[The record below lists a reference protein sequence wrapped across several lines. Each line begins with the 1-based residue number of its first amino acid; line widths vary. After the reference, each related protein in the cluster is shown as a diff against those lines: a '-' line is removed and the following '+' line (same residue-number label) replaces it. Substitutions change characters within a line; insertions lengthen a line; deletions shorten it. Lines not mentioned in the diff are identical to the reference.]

1 MRLLR
6 NIADDSVCRSGIK
19 MPEEEVKR
27 RIAVIKDGMSKG
39 LLQKDVAYELGW
51 KQQNLSDFIRKHGL
65 PKWEKT
71 RFPEKKS
78 AVLQDVLADLR
89 EHGQNNRTLQELAD
103 QARMPVRQ
111 FGNAVARMK
120 RKADDITGDEA
131 ANPDFAWQRGGLLDE
146 TLLVR
151 KAVDDA
157 IKNGSVRFAFIRAF
171 ANPFPC
177 VAIPSSC
184 AATRLSVAA
193 PSQVGRARL
202 CSKSR

>member
-1 MRLLR
+1 
-6 NIADDSVCRSGIK
+6 

-27 RIAVIKDGMSKG
+27 RIAFIKDGMSKG
-39 LLQKDVAYELGW
+39 RKQQDVAHDLNW
-51 KQQNLSDFIRKHGL
+51 SSNSLSRFIRNNGI
-65 PKWEKT
+65 PKWDKT
-71 RFPEKKS
+71 S
-78 AVLQDVLADLR
+78 AVTQDIMAGLR
-89 EHGQNNRTLQELAD
+89 EHGQQNRTLQELAD

-131 ANPDFAWQRGGLLDE
+131 ANPDFAWQRGGLLE
-146 TLLVR
+146 KTLIVR
-151 KAVDDA
+151 KAIDVA
-157 IKNGSVRFAFIRAF
+157 IKDGSVRIPFIRAF

-202 CSKSR
+202 CSTSR